1 MKNLNSL
8 ADIVFFDTNKD
19 KITAEIINAYEAAS
33 GRSLASGDPIR
44 LFLLA
49 IANIIILLLNQINE
63 TGKQNLLRYASGVN
77 LDHKGLEMGVE
88 RNQATAAKTTIKI
101 FLSAKMSKPV
111 AIQAGTRFSAGDNI
125 FFALD
130 NTVVIPAGIT
140 EGDGTATCL
149 DASEAGNGYLPGQ
162 IKNLVDPVPYV
173 DHITN
178 STESAGGAD
187 AQSDDSYR
195 TDIQLA
201 PEKFS
206 TAGPTGAYEYYAKHA
221 STDIIDACV
230 WSPSAGVVEIRPL
243 LTGGEIPNQEL
254 LNIVKNACNDRSVR
268 PLTDY
273 VQVKA
278 PEAVQYDINL
288 TCYIDKTNVAQASA
302 IQFAV
307 TAAVDDYVT
316 WQKSKLGRDINPSE
330 LIARVMQTG
339 VKRVAVT
346 APSFMVLQKT
356 QVAQEA
362 DVTVTLGGI
371 EDA

>member
-8 ADIVFFDTNKD
+8 ADIVFVDTNKD
-19 KITAEIINAYEAAS
+19 KVTAEIINTYEAVS
-33 GRSLASGDPIR
+33 GRSLAAGDPVR

-101 FLSAKMSKPV
+101 FLSTKMSKPV

-130 NTVVIPAGIT
+130 NTVVIPAGST

-149 DASEAGNGYLPGQ
+149 DTGEAGNGYLPGQ

-178 STESAGGAD
+178 STESAGGTD
-187 AQSDDSYR
+187 VQSDDSYR
-195 TDIQLA
+195 ADIQLA

-221 STDIIDACV
+221 YGDITDAYV
-230 WSPSAGVVEIRPL
+230 WSPTPGTVEIRPL
-243 LTGGEIPNQEL
+243 LTGGIIPGQEI
-254 LNIVKNACNDRSVR
+254 LNIVSNACNDRAVR

-278 PEAVQYDINL
+278 PEAVQYDIDV
-288 TCYIDKTNVAQASA
+288 TFYIDSSDTTRADAIRAAASEA
-302 IQFAV
+302 LNNYI
-307 TAAVDDYVT
+307 D

-330 LIARVMQTG
+330 LICLIMQTG
-339 VKRVAVT
+339 IKRVEVKSPVFT
-346 APSFMVLQKT
+346 KLENT
-356 QVAQEA
+356 QIAQERN
-362 DVTVTLGGI
+362 VSISLGGY
-371 EDA
+371 ENG